1 MPAEG
6 TEMAHMPHAPHESHE
21 TPALIFLGGDAP
33 HPLIITALPTDAF
46 VIAADSGWEHA
57 INSGFTPHVLIGDMD
72 SISAEHLQ
80 QARTMNV
87 NIIEHNP
94 DKDFTDAEL
103 ALALAADH
111 HHHTIHLVS
120 GGGDRF
126 DHLLAL
132 MHSLAPHAG
141 DTSLT
146 AYIGASRIH
155 IIQPGHGLQCATT
168 PGHTISLIPLGGTAK
183 GVSTTGL
190 KWDLHKDT
198 LHAFASRGVS
208 NIAIHTTVTIKVRTG
223 HLAVIFPL
231 SLEGKTQ

>member
-6 TEMAHMPHAPHESHE
+6 TDMAE
-21 TPALIFLGGDAP
+21 TPALIFIGGDAP
-33 HPLIITALPTDAF
+33 HPHIIDVLPRDAF

-57 INSGFTPHVLIGDMD
+57 VNTGFTPHVLIGDMD

-80 QARTMNV
+80 QARSMNV
-87 NIIEHNP
+87 NIIEHHA

-132 MHSLAPHAG
+132 VHSLAPHAG
-141 DTSLT
+141 DNSLT
-146 AYIGASRIH
+146 AHVGSSRLH
-155 IIQPGHGLQCATT
+155 IIQPGHGLMFGTT
-168 PGHTISLIPLGGTAK
+168 PGQTISLIPLGGAAK
-183 GVSTTGL
+183 GVTTTGL
-190 KWDLHKDT
+190 KWNLTKDT
-198 LHAFASRGVS
+198 LRPFASRGVS
-208 NIAIHTTVTIKVRTG
+208 NVATDSTVTLTVRKG
-223 HLAVIFPL
+223 HLAVIIPL
-231 SLEGKTQ
+231 ALES